1 MHPRER
7 VLGLAKLLA
16 SRGEQFPDPLID
28 EAERLNISLA
38 CFVKTEEVTTK
49 PTTTIN
55 KESPDGSES

>member
-16 SRGEQFPDPLID
+16 SRGEQFPEPLID

-38 CFVKTEEVTTK
+38 LSL
-49 PTTTIN
+49 IHI
-55 KESPDGSES
+55 